1 MTTSKLQRS
10 FLGAYPLQLAALYI
24 GATMKQTVELPRLR
38 TLHLRW
44 WKKQSSPNGEEGGE
58 SSSNFLNFLEL
69 ISFRRI
75 AMLRAHGISRKSI
88 KLAHNHLRRRFDWK
102 YPFAM
107 APLWVGSP
115 NVFIELEEL
124 PVSVTQEF
132 QAAFPF
138 TWDYLVPVG
147 NDMHGLTF
155 NERDEADS
163 WEPHDRVLFDPG
175 IQLGEPCLKGTRI
188 PTESLWAFHQAGES
202 LESLTHA
209 YGISL
214 CAVKS
219 AIGWEERVSLVAETG
234 QLSNVP
240 S

>member
-1 MTTSKLQRS
+1 MTTSKLHRS

-44 WKKQSSPNGEEGGE
+44 WKRQSLSNGGAGDE
-58 SSSNFLNFLEL
+58 SSYKFLNFLEL

-88 KLAHNHLRRRFDWK
+88 KLAHNHLQRRFDWK

-107 APLWVGSP
+107 KPVWVGTP
-115 NVFIELEEL
+115 DIFIELEDL

-132 QAAFPF
+132 QAAFAF
-138 TWDYLVPVG
+138 TWDYLEPIG
-147 NDMHGLTF
+147 DDGHGLTF
-155 NERDEADS
+155 NESNEATA
-163 WEPHDRVLFDPG
+163 WEPYDLVLFNPG
-175 IQLGEPCLKGTRI
+175 ILLGEPCVKGTRI

-202 LESLTHA
+202 LGSLTHA

-214 CAVKS
+214 SAVKS
-219 AIGWEERVSLVAETG
+219 AIDWEERVSLVINTG
-234 QLSNVP
+234 QLSHIP
-240 S
+240 A